1 MIKKIY
7 TIMFV
12 NIHSHRYK
20 ILALIILL
28 TPTLAIS
35 QVWKL
40 KQCLDTAMINNKNL
54 QMSKNWIIIGDQK
67 HKEAIANLIPKLNVT
82 ADYRYNIEL
91 PYQLMP
97 AAVFGGTAGT
107 FKEAQFGVPHNVN
120 ASLQLMAPLYNPQI
134 YGAIETT
141 RIAYEITELQYQKTE
156 EQVYF
161 DVCNLYYNAQILN
174 YQLRFID
181 SNLINSNKLLKNIEL
196 LKENLLAR
204 NTDVN
209 KVRLQV
215 ELLNTQKEVILNKY
229 HQVVNALK
237 FSIGIPF
244 DYNIQIDDN
253 ITLPNGNDYI
263 SFTTIDIRIAET
275 QKKLVSSELNT
286 LQSSRLPTLSLYA
299 TYGQNGYG
307 YDKKPNDFLKFYPIS
322 FAGIQLSFP
331 LFSGTVIRR
340 KINQKK
346 VELQNSNLQLSLI
359 SEQNRMLTENSTSQ
373 KNVANKTI
381 ITTHN
386 QISLAQ
392 EVYEQTL
399 LQQSEGVASLTDV
412 ILADN
417 SLREAQQSYLS
428 SIIEYLKADLELKK
442 LTGNISFNNQKNK

>member
-1 MIKKIY
+1 M
-7 TIMFV
+7 TGV
-12 NIHSHRYK
+12 QTC
-20 ILALIILL
+20 AL
-28 TPTLAIS
+28 PIS
-35 QVWKL
+35 
-40 KQCLDTAMINNKNL
+40 
-54 QMSKNWIIIGDQK
+54 
-67 HKEAIANLIPKLNVT
+67 
-82 ADYRYNIEL
+82 
-91 PYQLMP
+91 
-97 AAVFGGTAGT
+97 
-107 FKEAQFGVPHNVN
+107 
-120 ASLQLMAPLYNPQI
+120 
-134 YGAIETT
+134 
-141 RIAYEITELQYQKTE
+141 
-156 EQVYF
+156 
-161 DVCNLYYNAQILN
+161 
-174 YQLRFID
+174 
-181 SNLINSNKLLKNIEL
+181 
-196 LKENLLAR
+196 
-204 NTDVN
+204 
-209 KVRLQV
+209 
-215 ELLNTQKEVILNKY
+215 
-229 HQVVNALK
+229 
-237 FSIGIPF
+237 
-244 DYNIQIDDN
+244 
-253 ITLPNGNDYI
+253 
-263 SFTTIDIRIAET
+263 
-275 QKKLVSSELNT
+275 
-286 LQSSRLPTLSLYA
+286 LSLYA

-428 SIIEYLKADLELKK
+428 AIIEYLKADLELKK